1 MWGPKTTNF
10 WVLFH
15 KFATMVITYGIKHN
29 TDNQKNGIGNYQRSP
44 TFLQNFMNFGPQ
56 IAVHSA
62 SLPAF
67 AHN

>member
-1 MWGPKTTNF
+1 
-10 WVLFH
+10 
-15 KFATMVITYGIKHN
+15 MVITYGIKHN